1 MPATIIGREHERAA
15 LDAFVMGVKSGGSA
29 LVVRGDAGIGKT
41 TLVEGAVARAGDE
54 GMTVLAAT
62 GVRSEMPLAFA
73 GLHQLLRPVIDVA
86 ASLAPPQ
93 LRALRAAFGRTD
105 GPAADPYLAALG
117 SLELLAEL
125 GATSPVL
132 VVLEDAQWLDRP
144 TLDALAFV
152 ARRLESEPIVMLVVL
167 RSGYSSPFLDLEVP
181 VLAVEQLGPDESAAI
196 LDLRAPDLA
205 PFERDRILSDAAGN
219 PLALLELPAAV
230 PDDAPAGVPVAITDR
245 LVQTFS
251 DRARD
256 LSDASRTALL
266 VASLDQ
272 AAELPVTLAAAG
284 TMAGRPVTLA
294 DVEAAEL
301 AGLVRVQRDALVFR
315 HPLVPTAIGRSA
327 PAATRRAAHAAL
339 ALAHAGDPDRRA
351 WHRAA
356 SLEGPDQTAVIE
368 LRSVASRAVERGA
381 PQVAAEAVERAAALA
396 PDPAERGRLLIQ
408 AAEMRFQL
416 GRPAECAALLQEA
429 RGLPLPTYER
439 TRLAFVTEV
448 VEARTW
454 SGGDRIPALVAMAG
468 EMLDDGHVEESLDA
482 LLTIALRAWW
492 SDVDLQ
498 TRDAIVDLAERLPL
512 APDAPP
518 LLSIVALAHP
528 MRCAADVIE
537 RISRIEPDPADPLGA
552 LAIGVAATGVWA
564 HDLSVPF
571 LEIAVDGLRVQG
583 RLGLLTQALTAQAWS
598 AVHLALEPLAVAASQ
613 EAVRLAEETAQPLW
627 GAAARFA
634 QAMILAERG
643 DLEAAEGAA
652 GDAEAVLTASGG
664 GSLLALGQVV
674 RARAAVAH
682 HHCEDGLDYLLR
694 MRTPSD
700 PAFHPFVPTWMLS
713 DLVEACVHTGRF
725 DEARAY
731 FAELEELAASTNGGL
746 LRCEVAYAR
755 PFVTDDAHAE
765 EAFQA
770 ALEALGRWP
779 CFRGR
784 MLLWYGRWL
793 RRQRRVAES
802 RAPLR
807 AAKDAFESLAF
818 TSLAEQARE
827 ELRAAGEVS
836 TARKAYAWTTLSP
849 QELQIAQLAATGLTN
864 REIGERLFLSHRTV
878 GSHLHRLF
886 PKLGVT
892 SRGQLRDAL
901 ESAAPA
907 EPASSEG

>member
-1 MPATIIGREHERAA
+1 MPATIIGREDEVAA
-15 LDAFVMGVKSGGSA
+15 LEAFVMGVKDRGAA

-41 TLVEGAVARAGDE
+41 TLADGAVDRARDE
-54 GMTVLAAT
+54 GFTVLAAT

-73 GLHQLLRPVIDVA
+73 GLHQLLRPVFDVA
-86 ASLAPPQ
+86 ESLAPPQ
-93 LRALRAAFGRTD
+93 LRALRVAFGRAD
-105 GPAADPYLAALG
+105 GPAPDPHLAALG
-117 SLELLAEL
+117 TLELLAEV
-125 GATSPVL
+125 AAASPVL
-132 VVLEDAQWLDRP
+132 VVLEDAHWLDRP
-144 TLDALAFV
+144 TIDVLAFV
-152 ARRLESEPIVMLVVL
+152 ARRLGSEPILMLVTL
-167 RSGYSSPFLDLEVP
+167 RSGYASPFLELELP
-181 VLAVEQLGPDESAAI
+181 EMSVERLGPDESAAI
-196 LDLRAPDLA
+196 LDLRAPDLTS
-205 PFERDRILSDAAGN
+205 FERERILSEAAGN
-219 PLALLELPAAV
+219 PLALLELPTV
-230 PDDAPAGVPVAITDR
+230 VLDDAHVGAGTPIPITDR

-251 DRARD
+251 DRATD

-272 AAELPVTLAAAG
+272 GADLPVTLAAAG

-315 HPLVPTAIGRSA
+315 HPLIPAAIGRSA

-339 ALAHAGDPDRRA
+339 AEAHAGDPDRRA
-351 WHRAA
+351 WHRAS
-356 SLEGPDQTAVIE
+356 SLEGPDATVVIE
-368 LRSVASRAVERGA
+368 LCSMASRAVERGA

-408 AAEMRFQL
+408 AAEIRYQL
-416 GRPAECAALLQEA
+416 GRPAECAVLLREA
-429 RGLPLPTYER
+429 RGLPLAAYDR
-439 TRLAFVTEV
+439 TRLAFITEV
-448 VEARTW
+448 VESRTW

-492 SDVDLQ
+492 SDVDLG
-498 TRDAIVDLAERLPL
+498 TRDAIVELAERLPL

-528 MRCAADVIE
+528 VRCAPDVIE
-537 RISRIEPDPADPLGA
+537 QISCIEPDPSDPLGA

-571 LEIAVDGLRVQG
+571 LEIAVDGLRAQG
-583 RLGLLTQALTAQAWS
+583 RLGLLAQALTAQAWT
-598 AVHLALEPLAVAASQ
+598 AVHLALEPLAIAASQ
-613 EAVRLAEETAQPLW
+613 EAVRLAEETGQPLW
-627 GAAARFA
+627 AAAAQLA
-634 QAMILAERG
+634 QAMILSERG
-643 DLEAAEGAA
+643 DHEAAEEVARG
-652 GDAEAVLTASGG
+652 AEAVLVPMGG
-664 GSLLALGQVV
+664 GSLLALAQVV
-674 RARAAVAH
+674 RARGAVAH
-682 HHCEDGLDYLLR
+682 HRCEEGFESLMR

-700 PAFHPFVPTWMLS
+700 PAFHPFVATWMLA
-713 DLVEACVHTGRF
+713 DLVEACVHTDRPE
-725 DEARAY
+725 EARAH
-731 FAELEELAASTNGGL
+731 FAELEELAATTNGRL
-746 LRCEVAYAR
+746 LRCQVAYAR

-770 ALEALGRWP
+770 ALEALGPWP

-807 AAKDAFESLAF
+807 AARNAFESLAF
-818 TSLAEQARE
+818 ASLAEQARE

-901 ESAAPA
+901 DGAAPL
-907 EPASSEG
+907 S